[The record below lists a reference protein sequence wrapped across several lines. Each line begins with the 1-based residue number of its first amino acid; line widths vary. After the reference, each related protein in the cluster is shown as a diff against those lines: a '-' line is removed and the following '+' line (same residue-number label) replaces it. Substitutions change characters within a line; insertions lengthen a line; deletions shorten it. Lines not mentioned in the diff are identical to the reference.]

1 VPQDVAGGSGT
12 VSEMLVVV
20 GAVLRDGAGR
30 VLGARRT
37 TPPGWE
43 FPGGKVEP
51 GETEAA
57 ALVRELRE
65 ELGVTAEVGER
76 IGPDVPMPA
85 DRVLRVYAA
94 RVTAGEPARLE
105 HAELRWFPVGELDTV
120 RWLPA
125 DRPVVAALLT
135 GA

>member
-1 VPQDVAGGSGT
+1 
-12 VSEMLVVV
+12 MRVVV
-20 GAVLRDGAGR
+20 GAVLRDRTGR

-76 IGPDVPMPA
+76 VGPDVPMPE

-94 RVTAGEPARLE
+94 RVTAGRPQRLE
-105 HAELRWFPVGELDTV
+105 HAELRWFDHADLATV
-120 RWLPA
+120 PWLPA
-125 DRPVVAALLT
+125 DLPIVAALLA
-135 GA
+135 G

>member
-1 VPQDVAGGSGT
+1 MQ
-12 VSEMLVVV
+12 VVV

-57 ALVRELRE
+57 ALARELRE

-76 IGPDVPMPA
+76 VGPDVPMPA

-94 RVTAGEPARLE
+94 RVTGEPTRLE
-105 HAELRWFPVGELDTV
+105 HAELRWFPRADLDTV

-125 DRPVVAALLT
+125 DRPIVAALL
-135 GA
+135 ADPPA

>member
-1 VPQDVAGGSGT
+1 
-12 VSEMLVVV
+12 MRVVV

-37 TPPGWE
+37 SPPGWE

-57 ALVRELRE
+57 ALARELRE
-65 ELGVTAEVGER
+65 ELGVTAEVGDR
-76 IGPDVPMPA
+76 VGPDVPMPE

-94 RVTAGEPARLE
+94 RVTAGRPHRLE
-105 HAELRWFPVGELDTV
+105 HAELRWFDRGDLATV
-120 RWLPA
+120 AWLPA
-125 DRPVVAALLT
+125 DLPIVAALL
-135 GA
+135 ADPYA